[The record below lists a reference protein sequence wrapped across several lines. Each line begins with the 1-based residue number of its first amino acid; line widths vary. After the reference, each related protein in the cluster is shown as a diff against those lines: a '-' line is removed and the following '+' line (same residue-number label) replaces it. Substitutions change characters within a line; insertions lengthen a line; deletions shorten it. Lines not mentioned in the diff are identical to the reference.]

1 MNAVEYDVIVI
12 GAGTVGENV
21 ADRAAQGG
29 MRTVIVEAELVGGEC
44 SYWACMPSK
53 TLLRSGALVRAA
65 RKVGGAREAVT
76 GELDVA
82 AVLKRRDW
90 MTSDWT
96 DDGGVEWLRSAH
108 IDLVRGHA
116 KFTAPRELTVTA
128 ADGTVTKLTAK
139 HSIAVCSG
147 SVATLPDLPGLR
159 ESRPWTSRDA
169 TSAKHVPDRLA
180 ILGGG
185 VVGVEIATAYAGFGT
200 RVDIIARS
208 SLLSKEEPFAGEM
221 VGDALKE
228 LGARVHLRTGVTRVE
243 RTPTDSVR
251 IELDNGD
258 TVEADEILVAV
269 GRQPRTSDLGLE
281 NVGLRPG
288 DWLET
293 DDSMRVIGADGSPL
307 EWLYAAG
314 DVAHRVLLT
323 HQGKYEARIAGD
335 AMAARAKGRTL
346 SSEPW
351 TTYVATADHS
361 AIPKVTFSDPEVAS
375 VGLTAAAAEK
385 SGYRIRVVDYDM
397 SGLSGASIVADDYAG
412 QARMIVDEDRQV
424 VLGATFVGAEVAEIL
439 HSATIAV
446 VGEVPLSRL
455 WHAVPSFPTLS
466 EVWLRLLETYG
477 RPTE

>member
-1 MNAVEYDVIVI
+1 MNPAEYDVIVI

-53 TLLRSGALVRAA
+53 TLLRSGALLRAA
-65 RKVGGAREAVT
+65 GKVGGAREAIT

-82 AVLKRRDW
+82 AVLRRRDW

-96 DDGGVEWLRSAH
+96 DDGGVEWLRSAD

-116 KFTAPRELTVTA
+116 KFTAPREVTVTGP
-128 ADGTVTKLTAK
+128 DGTVTTLTAR
-139 HSIAVCSG
+139 H
-147 SVATLPDLPGLR
+147 SVAVVTGSAAVLPDLPGLR

-169 TSAKHVPDRLA
+169 TSVKHVPDRLA

-185 VVGVEIATAYAGFGT
+185 VVGVEMATAFAGFGT
-200 RVDIIARS
+200 QVDVIARS
-208 SLLSKEEPFAGEM
+208 TLLSKEEPFAGEM
-221 VGDALKE
+221 VAEALE
-228 LGARVHLRTGVTRVE
+228 DLGASLHLHTGVGRVE
-243 RTPTDSVR
+243 RAADGVVR
-251 IELDNGD
+251 IELGNGD
-258 TVEADEILVAV
+258 TIEADELLVAV
-269 GRQPRTSDLGLE
+269 GRHPRTGDLGLE
-281 NVGLRPG
+281 TIGLPSG

-293 DDSMRVIGADGSPL
+293 DDSMRVIGPDGSPI

-323 HQGKYEARIAGD
+323 HQGKYEGRIAGD

-346 SSEPW
+346 STEPW
-351 TTYVATADHS
+351 STYVATADHS

-385 SGYRIRVVDYDM
+385 AGHRIRVVDYDM
-397 SGLSGASIVADDYAG
+397 SGLSGASIAADDYVG

-424 VLGATFVGAEVAEIL
+424 LLGVTFVGADVAEIL

-466 EVWLRLLETYG
+466 EVWLRLLEAYG

>member
-1 MNAVEYDVIVI
+1 MNAAEYDVIVI

-21 ADRAAQGG
+21 ADRAAQSG

-53 TLLRSGALVRAA
+53 TLLRSGALLRAA
-65 RKVGGAREAVT
+65 SRVGGSREAIT

-96 DDGGVEWLRSAH
+96 DDGAVKWLESAG

-116 KFTAPRELTVTA
+116 VLTAPREVTVTA
-128 ADGTVTKLTAK
+128 ADGTVTKLTATY
-139 HSIAVCSG
+139 SIAVCTG
-147 SVATLPDLPGLR
+147 SVAMLPDLPGLR
-159 ESRPWTSRDA
+159 ESRPWTSHDA
-169 TSAKHVPDRLA
+169 TSVKHVPERLA
-180 ILGGG
+180 VLGGG
-185 VVGVEIATAYAGFGT
+185 VVGVELATAFAGFGT
-200 RVDIIARS
+200 RVDLIARS
-208 SLLSKEEPFAGEM
+208 TLLSKEEPFAGEL
-221 VGDALKE
+221 VGEALE
-228 LGARVHLRTGVTRVE
+228 NLGATLHLHTGVSRVE
-243 RTPTDSVR
+243 RTASDTVR
-251 IELDNGD
+251 IELDNGA
-258 TVEADEILVAV
+258 TLEADEILVGV
-269 GRQPRTSDLGLE
+269 GRVPRTGDLGLE
-281 NVGLRPG
+281 IVGLESG
-288 DWLET
+288 GWLET
-293 DDSMRVIGADGSPL
+293 DDSMRVIGADGSPI

-323 HQGKYEARIAGD
+323 HQGKYEGRIAGD

-346 SSEPW
+346 STEPW

-361 AIPKVTFSDPEVAS
+361 AVPQVTFSDPEVAS

-385 SGYRIRVVDYDM
+385 AGHRIRVVDYDM
-397 SGLSGASIVADDYAG
+397 SGLSGASIAADDYVG
-412 QARMIVDEDRQV
+412 QARMIIDEDRQV
-424 VLGATFVGAEVAEIL
+424 VLGATFVGADVGEIL

-466 EVWLRLLETYG
+466 EVWLRLLESYG

>member
-1 MNAVEYDVIVI
+1 
-12 GAGTVGENV
+12 
-21 ADRAAQGG
+21 
-29 MRTVIVEAELVGGEC
+29 VEAELVGGEC

-53 TLLRSGALVRAA
+53 TLLRSGALLRAA
-65 RKVGGAREAVT
+65 GKVGGSREAIT
-76 GELDVA
+76 GDLDVA

-96 DDGGVEWLRSAH
+96 DDGGVEWLTSAG

-116 KFTAPRELTVTA
+116 TITAPREVTVTA
-128 ADGTVTKLTAK
+128 ADGSVTQLTAR
-139 HSIAVCSG
+139 H
-147 SVATLPDLPGLR
+147 SVAVVTGSLPMLPDIPGLR
-159 ESRPWTSRDA
+159 DSRPWTSHDA
-169 TSAKHVPDRLA
+169 TSAKHVPERLV

-185 VVGVEIATAYAGFGT
+185 VVGVEMATAYAGFGT
-200 RVDIIARS
+200 HVDLIARTT
-208 SLLSKEEPFAGEM
+208 LLSKEEPFAGEM
-221 VGDALKE
+221 VATALEE
-228 LGARVHLRTGVTRVE
+228 LGASIHLDTGVGRVE
-243 RTPTDSVR
+243 RTAADSVR
-251 IELDNGD
+251 VELENGE
-258 TVEADEILVAV
+258 TLEADEILVAV
-269 GRQPRTSDLGLE
+269 GRVPRTDDLGLE
-281 NVGLRPG
+281 NIGLSSG
-288 DWLET
+288 GWLKT
-293 DDSMRVIGADGSPL
+293 DDTMRVLGADGSPI

-323 HQGKYEARIAGD
+323 HQGKYEGRIAGD

-346 SSEPW
+346 STEPW

-361 AIPKVTFSDPEVAS
+361 AIPQVTFSDPEVAS

-385 SGYRIRVVDYDM
+385 AGHRIRVVDYDM
-397 SGLSGASIVADDYAG
+397 SGLSGASIAADDYVG

-424 VLGATFVGAEVAEIL
+424 VLGATFVGADVGEIL

-466 EVWLRLLETYG
+466 EVWLRLLESYG

>member
-53 TLLRSGALVRAA
+53 TLLRSAALLRAA
-65 RKVGGAREAVT
+65 SKVGGAREAIT
-76 GELDVA
+76 GDVDVA
-82 AVLKRRDW
+82 AVLKRRNW

-96 DDGGVEWLRSAH
+96 DDGAAEWLRSAG

-116 KFTAPRELTVTA
+116 VLTAPREVTVTA
-128 ADGTVTKLTAK
+128 EDGTVTTLTAT
-139 HSIAVCSG
+139 HSVAVVSG
-147 SVATLPDLPGLR
+147 SAAVLPDLPGLR

-169 TSAKHVPDRLA
+169 TSVQHVPERLA

-185 VVGVEIATAYAGFGT
+185 VVGVEMATAFAGFGT
-200 RVDIIARS
+200 HVDLIARTT
-208 SLLSKEEPFAGEM
+208 LLSKEEPFAGEM
-221 VGDALKE
+221 VAEALE
-228 LGARVHLRTGVTRVE
+228 GLGATLHLHNGVASVERGADGTVRVE
-243 RTPTDSVR
+243 
-251 IELDNGD
+251 LDDGG
-258 TVEADEILVAV
+258 TIEADELLVAV
-269 GRQPRTSDLGLE
+269 GRLPRTHDLGLE
-281 NVGLRPG
+281 NVGLTSG

-293 DDSMRVIGADGSPL
+293 DDTMRVLGPDGSPID
-307 EWLYAAG
+307 WLYAAG

-323 HQGKYEARIAGD
+323 HQGKYEGRIAGD

-346 SSEPW
+346 STEPW

-375 VGLTAAAAEK
+375 IGPTAAEAEK
-385 SGYRIRVVDYDM
+385 AGHRIRVVDYDM
-397 SGLSGASIVADDYAG
+397 SGLSAASIAADEYVG
-412 QARMIVDEDRQV
+412 RARMVVDEDRQV
-424 VLGATFVGAEVAEIL
+424 VLGATFVGADVAEIL

-466 EVWLRLLETYG
+466 EVWLRLLEAYG

>member
-1 MNAVEYDVIVI
+1 MNAAEYDVIVI

-53 TLLRSGALVRAA
+53 TLLRSGALLRAA
-65 RKVGGAREAVT
+65 SKVGGAREAVI

-82 AVLKRRDW
+82 AVLRRRDW

-96 DDGGVEWLRSAH
+96 DDGGVGWLHSAG

-116 KFTAPRELTVTA
+116 VLTAPREVTVTA
-128 ADGTVTKLTAK
+128 TDGTVTTLTAT
-139 HSIAVCSG
+139 HAIAVCTG

-169 TSAKHVPDRLA
+169 TSAKHAPERLA

-185 VVGVEIATAYAGFGT
+185 VVGVELATAYAGFGT
-200 RVDIIARS
+200 RVDLIVRS
-208 SLLSKEEPFAGEM
+208 TLLSKEEPFAGEL
-221 VGDALKE
+221 VGDALE
-228 LGARVHLRTGVTRVE
+228 SLGATVHLHTGVSRVE
-243 RTPTDSVR
+243 RTAADTVVV
-251 IELDNGD
+251 ELDNGD
-258 TVEADEILVAV
+258 TVEAEEILVAV
-269 GRQPRTSDLGLE
+269 GRHPRTGDLGLE
-281 NVGLRPG
+281 NVGLRSG

-293 DDSMRVIGADGSPL
+293 DDSMRVIGTDGSPI

-346 SSEPW
+346 STEPW

-385 SGYRIRVVDYDM
+385 AGHRIRVVDYDM
-397 SGLSGASIVADDYAG
+397 SGLSGASIAADDYVG

-424 VLGATFVGAEVAEIL
+424 LLGATFVGADVAEIL

>member
-1 MNAVEYDVIVI
+1 MNAAEYDVIVI

-21 ADRAAQGG
+21 ADRAAQSG
-29 MRTVIVEAELVGGEC
+29 MHTVVVEAELVGGEC

-53 TLLRSGALVRAA
+53 TLLRSGALLRAA
-65 RKVGGAREAVT
+65 SKVGGAREAIT
-76 GELDVA
+76 AELDVA
-82 AVLKRRDW
+82 AVLRRRDW

-96 DDGGVEWLRSAH
+96 DDGGVEWLTSAG

-116 KFTAPRELTVTA
+116 VLTAPREVTVTA
-128 ADGTVTKLTAK
+128 ADGTVTKLTAT
-139 HSIAVCSG
+139 HSIAVCTG

-169 TSAKHVPDRLA
+169 TSVKHVPERLA

-185 VVGVEIATAYAGFGT
+185 VVGVELATAYAGFGT
-200 RVDIIARS
+200 RVDLIARS
-208 SLLSKEEPFAGEM
+208 TLLSNQEPFAGEL
-221 VGDALKE
+221 VSTALE
-228 LGARVHLRTGVTRVE
+228 DLGARLHLHTGVGRVE
-243 RTPTDSVR
+243 RTAADTVR
-251 IELDNGD
+251 IELSNGD

-269 GRQPRTSDLGLE
+269 GRHPRTGDLGLE
-281 NVGLRPG
+281 NIGLEPG

-293 DDSMRVIGADGSPL
+293 DDTMRVIGADGSPV

-314 DVAHRVLLT
+314 DVAHRALLT

-335 AMAARAKGRTL
+335 AMAARAKGHTL
-346 SSEPW
+346 PTEPW

-361 AIPKVTFSDPEVAS
+361 AVPQVTFSDPEVAS

-385 SGYRIRVVDYDM
+385 AGHRIRVVDYDM
-397 SGLSGASIVADDYAG
+397 SGLSGASIAADDYVG
-412 QARMIVDEDRQV
+412 QARLIVDEDRHV
-424 VLGATFVGAEVAEIL
+424 VLGATFVGADVGEIL